1 MANQMGSQHRRRP
14 WQPFPRRRS
23 SAALQARRYNNN
35 SLAATCD
42 GTSRLKQIITATTT
56 VRLPATELHLSSIQL
71 RLAWIFAGT
80 NTRKQVGRSQ
90 ATSAAANFIRSDL
103 KTRDEIRIYPA
114 CISCWRIRSQSF
126 SHGMHQR
133 RRLESSVM
141 PSRHDLHHHA
151 S

>member
-23 SAALQARRYNNN
+23 SAALRAQRYGNN

-56 VRLPATELHLSSIQL
+56 VRLPTTELHLSSIQL

-103 KTRDEIRIYPA
+103 KTRDEIGIYPA

-133 RRLESSVM
+133 RRLQSSVM
-141 PSRHDLHHHA
+141 PSHNDLHHHA